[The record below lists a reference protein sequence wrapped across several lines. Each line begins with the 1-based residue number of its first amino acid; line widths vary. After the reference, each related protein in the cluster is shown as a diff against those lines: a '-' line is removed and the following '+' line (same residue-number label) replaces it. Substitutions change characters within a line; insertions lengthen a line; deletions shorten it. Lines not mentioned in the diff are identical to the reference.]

1 MNESTLKKEFSRSTV
16 QRMRNIITGKAG
28 DRTQVQSGWE
38 KIKKDY
44 EEGDIWEENGKKWTI
59 KDGLKQTVTKLDGIK
74 KLVVL
79 PLTCPNCNKPFKL
92 HDANKKMYS
101 IHKMCLNCVV
111 EMETKIKIE
120 GDWENYE
127 KSILNQNKNAS
138 LEEFEAALEAWMNEN
153 NTFVTEAGDVEDWS
167 KVDKTEMYEQI
178 KTNIEKLKKIQI

>member
-1 MNESTLKKEFSRSTV
+1 
-16 QRMRNIITGKAG
+16 
-28 DRTQVQSGWE
+28 
-38 KIKKDY
+38 
-44 EEGDIWEENGKKWTI
+44 
-59 KDGLKQTVTKLDGIK
+59 
-74 KLVVL
+74 
-79 PLTCPNCNKPFKL
+79 
-92 HDANKKMYS
+92 MYS